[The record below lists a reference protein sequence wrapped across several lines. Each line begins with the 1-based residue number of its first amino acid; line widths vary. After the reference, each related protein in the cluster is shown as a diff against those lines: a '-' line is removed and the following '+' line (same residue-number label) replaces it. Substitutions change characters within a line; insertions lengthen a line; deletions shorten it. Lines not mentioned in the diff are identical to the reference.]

1 MSYAVR
7 RLYGAS
13 AAKSYAAI
21 GVETEVLSASP
32 QRLITLLF
40 DASRAAIAQARM
52 HLDEGRDAERMA
64 ALSKA
69 IRIVSEGL
77 QQGLNMEAGGEIASN
92 LNRLYD
98 YIVRSLLAAN
108 RNKDVAALDIAD
120 RLLADLQGAWKTSVD
135 RPPGPIPDF

>member
-1 MSYAVR
+1 MSYATR
-7 RLYGAS
+7 RLYGVS
-13 AAKSYAAI
+13 AVKSYAAI
-21 GVETEVLSASP
+21 GLETEVLSASP

-40 DASRAAIAQARM
+40 DASRASIAQARM
-52 HLDEGRDAERMA
+52 HFEEGRDRDRMA

-77 QQGLNMEAGGEIASN
+77 QQSLNMEAGGEIANN

-108 RNKDVAALDIAD
+108 RNKDLVALNIAD

-135 RPPGPIPDF
+135 RAANPVPDL